1 MMVFEMI
8 SEKLQKA
15 LDEPR
20 YKHTIGVMYT
30 AGCMAMSHGYDIQ
43 KAMLA
48 GLLHDCAKCMTHD
61 ERLSLCEKYQVEV
74 TASELENKALLHAK
88 AGAILAKVEYN
99 IEDMDILHAIAVHTT
114 GEQDM
119 SVLDKIIYIADYIE
133 PGRDKAPDLEQ
144 VRFLAYRDLNACM
157 AKILDDTMMYL
168 KSRGGLIDPTTA
180 KAQAFYQQYRKEF

>member
-1 MMVFEMI
+1 
-8 SEKLQKA
+8 
-15 LDEPR
+15 
-20 YKHTIGVMYT
+20 
-30 AGCMAMSHGYDIQ
+30 
-43 KAMLA
+43 
-48 GLLHDCAKCMTHD
+48 
-61 ERLSLCEKYQVEV
+61 
-74 TASELENKALLHAK
+74 
-88 AGAILAKVEYN
+88 
-99 IEDMDILHAIAVHTT
+99 MDILHAIAVHTT

-168 KSRGGLIDPTTA
+168 KSSGGLIDPTTA